1 MLTPDQETFLRWLNT
16 QPDGWTLGG
25 MRQNQPPGFSENIL
39 NYLCS
44 QKIGYIRRNHDTYT
58 VSEAGKVA
66 LLELQQGR
74 DDRAQRHA
82 EKRQALR
89 NQIISA
95 ILGSALTLIVEHF
108 DDIAAYIG
116 QLFDFLRSP

>member
-1 MLTPDQETFLRWLNT
+1 MLTPDQETFLRWLSV
-16 QPDGWTLGG
+16 QPDGWTLGS
-25 MRQNQPPGFSENIL
+25 MQQNQPPGFSENIL

-66 LLELQQGR
+66 LLELQQDR
-74 DDRAQRHA
+74 NDRAQRHA
-82 EKRQALR
+82 EKRQAQR
-89 NQIISA
+89 NQIIAA

-108 DDIAAYIG
+108 DDITAYIG
-116 QLFDFLRSP
+116 QLFDLLRRP

>member
-1 MLTPDQETFLRWLNT
+1 MLTPDQETFLRWLST
-16 QPDGWTLGG
+16 QPDGWTLGA

-44 QKIGYIRRNHDTYT
+44 QKIGYIHRNYDTYAI
-58 VSEAGKVA
+58 SEAGKVA
-66 LLELQQGR
+66 LLELQQDR
-74 DDRAQRHA
+74 NDRAQRHA
-82 EKRQALR
+82 EKRQTLR

-95 ILGSALTLIVEHF
+95 ILGSALTLIAEHF